1 MCTSILWTFSESAH
15 IFRGSVSR
23 VRRFFSLLLK
33 CAQVSPPC
41 CPKFPGPGSGFRVLA
56 GGSSCWRAVTLIPQT
71 FSLTAGEPAQP
82 CAPNRPRTPAVPG
95 KSRPGP
101 AAPSR
106 GGRGP
111 ARRRRPGAVEARP
124 GGAVTRL
131 RPGVVEARPG
141 GAVPGRSRPSP
152 AALSRC
158 NWSVGRRRPVRHR
171 RHLPGSALTCD
182 RESGGSGSRA
192 REGGDR
198 ACARAH
204 HQLLGLKGNG
214 EHAHAWLDLRQ
225 GGWRGRGGE
234 VDHAC
239 ALPLHQLRGRGWG

>member
-1 MCTSILWTFSESAH
+1 MMF
-15 IFRGSVSR
+15 
-23 VRRFFSLLLK
+23 
-33 CAQVSPPC
+33 
-41 CPKFPGPGSGFRVLA
+41 
-56 GGSSCWRAVTLIPQT
+56 
-71 FSLTAGEPAQP
+71 
-82 CAPNRPRTPAVPG
+82 
-95 KSRPGP
+95 
-101 AAPSR
+101 
-106 GGRGP
+106 
-111 ARRRRPGAVEARP
+111 RRRRPGP
-124 GGAVTRL
+124 
-131 RPGVVEARPG
+131 VEARPG

-225 GGWRGRGGE
+225 GGWREAPGAGVRVGG
-234 VDHAC
+234 HAC
-239 ALPLHQLRGRGWG
+239 VRAHHQLRGRERPRMRARITCSGEGITQTDACARVKILQHVQEELVEQSVSLGGDDEGHGFVIFGRDAVCRVVLLEVEQAACTKGMMTMALE